1 MTQLSEIYNQRILV
15 LSANIPR
22 TERLADADATAT
34 AHSKLCG
41 STITVDLKLSGDRVS
56 AFGQTV
62 KACLLGQ
69 AAASIMAHNIVG
81 SDAGELRAVGAAMR
95 RMLKANGPPPTGR
108 WADLA
113 VLEPVRDFKARHA
126 STLLVFDAVETAL
139 AAAEGKR
146 AEAEH
151 AAAAPPRHGQGHEGG
166 SRPRRQGR
174 RQGPG
179 ARLQVDPEAPHRHGM
194 QAPAHVLGV
203 CPAGHRHQRR
213 VARDL
218 ARAVARLPLPS
229 LGHARFRSGARHRP
243 SEASLRAVAL
253 RPLEA

>member
-1 MTQLSEIYNQRILV
+1 MTQLSEIYNQRILE

-41 STITVDLKLSGDRVS
+41 STITVDLKLAGDRIS

-81 SDAGELRAVGAAMR
+81 SNAGELRAVGAAMR
-95 RMLKANGPPPTGR
+95 KMLKANGPPPTGR

-146 AEAEH
+146 TELDR
-151 AAAAPPRHGQGHEGG
+151 AAD
-166 SRPRRQGR
+166 S
-174 RQGPG
+174 
-179 ARLQVDPEAPHRHGM
+179 DT
-194 QAPAHVLGV
+194 APAR
-203 CPAGHRHQRR
+203 AG
-213 VARDL
+213 
-218 ARAVARLPLPS
+218 P
-229 LGHARFRSGARHRP
+229 
-243 SEASLRAVAL
+243 
-253 RPLEA
+253 

>member
-1 MTQLSEIYNQRILV
+1 MTQLSEIYNQRILE
-15 LSANIPR
+15 LSASIPR

-41 STITVDLKLSGDRVS
+41 STITVDLKLAGDRVS

-69 AAASIMAHNIVG
+69 AAASIMAQNIIG

-95 RMLKANGPPPTGR
+95 KMLKANGPPPTGR

-146 AEAEH
+146 TQPDR
-151 AAAAPPRHGQGHEGG
+151 AAG
-166 SRPRRQGR
+166 S
-174 RQGPG
+174 
-179 ARLQVDPEAPHRHGM
+179 DT
-194 QAPAHVLGV
+194 APAR
-203 CPAGHRHQRR
+203 AG
-213 VARDL
+213 
-218 ARAVARLPLPS
+218 P
-229 LGHARFRSGARHRP
+229 
-243 SEASLRAVAL
+243 
-253 RPLEA
+253 